1 MKVILLK
8 DVKNVGKK
16 DEVKEVSDGYA
27 RNFLI
32 KNRMAV
38 AYTKGSEKVL
48 DKQLEERKQQE
59 EALKQ
64 EAMKVCELLKE
75 TPVEFMLN
83 TGKDGAAFGS
93 VSSKQIH
100 EALLKKGIKVDKR
113 KILMEIPV
121 SSIGTTRV
129 KVDLYK
135 GQVIGEI
142 IVKVRPKG

>member
-32 KNRMAV
+32 KNKMAV
-38 AYTKGSEKVL
+38 AYTKGSVKVL
-48 DKQLEERKQQE
+48 DHQLEEKKLHEEDLKKQAEKIAE
-59 EALKQ
+59 ELKT
-64 EAMKVCELLKE
+64 

-83 TGKDGAAFGS
+83 TGKDGQAFGS
-93 VSSKQIH
+93 VSSKQIA
-100 EALLKKGIKVDKR
+100 ETLNKKGIIVDKR
-113 KILMEIPV
+113 KIHMDIPV

-142 IVKVRPKG
+142 VVQVRPKG

>member
-32 KNRMAV
+32 KNKMAV
-38 AYTKGSEKVL
+38 AYTKGSVKAL
-48 DKQLEERKQQE
+48 DHQLEEKKLHEEDLKKQAEKIAE
-59 EALKQ
+59 ELKT
-64 EAMKVCELLKE
+64 

-83 TGKDGAAFGS
+83 TGKDGQAFGS
-93 VSSKQIH
+93 VSSKQIA
-100 EALLKKGIKVDKR
+100 EALNKKGIIVDKR
-113 KILMEIPV
+113 KIHMDIPV

-142 IVKVRPKG
+142 VVQVRPKG

>member
-32 KNRMAV
+32 KNKMAV
-38 AYTKGSEKVL
+38 AYTKGSVKVL
-48 DKQLEERKQQE
+48 DHQLEEKKLHEEVLKKQAEKIAE
-59 EALKQ
+59 ELKT
-64 EAMKVCELLKE
+64 

-83 TGKDGAAFGS
+83 TGKDGQAFGS
-93 VSSKQIH
+93 VSSKQIA
-100 EALLKKGIKVDKR
+100 EALNKKGIIVDKR
-113 KILMEIPV
+113 KIHMDIPV

-142 IVKVRPKG
+142 VVQVRPKG

>member
-32 KNRMAV
+32 KNKMAV
-38 AYTKGSEKVL
+38 AYTKGSVKIL
-48 DKQLEERKQQE
+48 DHQLEEKKLHE
-59 EALKQ
+59 EDLKRQ
-64 EAMKVCELLKE
+64 AEKIAEELKK

-83 TGKDGAAFGS
+83 TGKDGQAFGS
-93 VSSKQIH
+93 VSSKQIA
-100 EALLKKGIKVDKR
+100 EALNKKGIIVDKR
-113 KILMEIPV
+113 KIHMDIPV

-142 IVKVRPKG
+142 VVQVRPKG

>member
-32 KNRMAV
+32 KNKMAV
-38 AYTKGSEKVL
+38 AYTKESVKVL
-48 DKQLEERKQQE
+48 DHQLEEKKLHEEDLKKQAEKIAE
-59 EALKQ
+59 ELKT
-64 EAMKVCELLKE
+64 

-83 TGKDGAAFGS
+83 TGKDGQAFGS
-93 VSSKQIH
+93 VSSKQIA
-100 EALLKKGIKVDKR
+100 EALNKKGIIVDKR
-113 KILMEIPV
+113 KIHMDIPV

-142 IVKVRPKG
+142 VVQVRPKG

>member
-32 KNRMAV
+32 KNKMAV
-38 AYTKGSEKVL
+38 AYTKGSVKVL
-48 DKQLEERKQQE
+48 DHQLEEKKLHEEDLKKQSEKIAE
-59 EALKQ
+59 ELKT
-64 EAMKVCELLKE
+64 

-83 TGKDGAAFGS
+83 TGKDGQAFGS
-93 VSSKQIH
+93 VSSKQIA
-100 EALLKKGIKVDKR
+100 EALNKKGIIVDKR
-113 KILMEIPV
+113 KIHMDIPV

-142 IVKVRPKG
+142 VVQVRPKG

>member
-32 KNRMAV
+32 KNKMAV
-38 AYTKGSEKVL
+38 AYTKGSVKVL
-48 DKQLEERKQQE
+48 DHQLEEKKLHEEDLKKQAEKIAE
-59 EALKQ
+59 ELKT
-64 EAMKVCELLKE
+64 

-83 TGKDGAAFGS
+83 TGKDGQVFGS
-93 VSSKQIH
+93 VSSKQIA
-100 EALLKKGIKVDKR
+100 EALNKKGIIVDKR
-113 KILMEIPV
+113 KIHMDIPV

-142 IVKVRPKG
+142 VVQVRPKG

>member
-32 KNRMAV
+32 KNKMAV
-38 AYTKGSEKVL
+38 AYTKGSVKVL
-48 DKQLEERKQQE
+48 DHQLEEKKLHEEDLKKQAEKIAE
-59 EALKQ
+59 ELKT
-64 EAMKVCELLKE
+64 

-83 TGKDGAAFGS
+83 TGNDGQAFGS
-93 VSSKQIH
+93 VSSKQIA
-100 EALLKKGIKVDKR
+100 EALNKKGIIVDKR
-113 KILMEIPV
+113 KIHMDIPV

-142 IVKVRPKG
+142 VVQVRPKG

>member
-32 KNRMAV
+32 KNKMAV
-38 AYTKGSEKVL
+38 AYTKGSVKVL
-48 DKQLEERKQQE
+48 DHQLEEKKLHEEDLKKQAEKIAE
-59 EALKQ
+59 ELKT
-64 EAMKVCELLKE
+64 

-83 TGKDGAAFGS
+83 TGKDGQAFGC
-93 VSSKQIH
+93 VSSKQIA
-100 EALLKKGIKVDKR
+100 EALNKKGIIVDKR
-113 KILMEIPV
+113 KIHMDIPV

-142 IVKVRPKG
+142 VVQVRPKG